1 MSPYRIADSRQQAT
15 GNRRKLLSSP
25 KLGAD
30 VGPLPA
36 IGSLFRRDVQLA
48 KRFRQERSY
57 TAEFGLKERA
67 YISGT

>member
-1 MSPYRIADSRQQAT
+1 
-15 GNRRKLLSSP
+15 
-25 KLGAD
+25 